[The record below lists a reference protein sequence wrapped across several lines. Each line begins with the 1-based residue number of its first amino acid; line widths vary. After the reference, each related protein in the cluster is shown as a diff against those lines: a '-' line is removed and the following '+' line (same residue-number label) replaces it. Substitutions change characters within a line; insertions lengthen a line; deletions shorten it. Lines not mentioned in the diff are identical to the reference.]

1 MSGGRELGETLLCMQ
16 CHGIMER
23 RSLPSPTSLHHRLYR
38 WWCLSHLFFGPC
50 QVFSLAPRVD
60 GARGGDGVLE
70 THPTPLARC
79 SASRLG
85 GAAAVEASKRRS
97 RNENSQSRRAFT
109 RAWPYK
115 YPRGGPAQE
124 GFPKA
129 PLSHPISSSTPFVLP
144 LVSQASN
151 KPPASIESTHTAKE
165 STAIMSDSKNFETLQ
180 LHAGYV
186 LPQAR
191 GNSFN

>member
-16 CHGIMER
+16 CHGTMER

-124 GFPKA
+124 GFPR
-129 PLSHPISSSTPFVLP
+129 PLCLIPSPHPPPLCCPSSPKP
-144 LVSQASN
+144 RAS
-151 KPPASIESTHTAKE
+151 PPASIESTHTAKE

-186 LPQAR
+186 LPQAH